1 MFYTAVMRWDN
12 LLAGLNAGGDD
23 DGETETAVLPL
34 FPGEA
39 IVRRFKTP
47 QFRGMTFYEVAA
59 KSIINHVPGD
69 RFGFSWTI
77 NPYRGCSHAC
87 TYCLQGDTPI
97 LLATGRTQPLADIRP
112 GDEVYGTETSGLS
125 IRYVKTVVRDHWST
139 VKPAYRVTL
148 EDGTKLVT
156 SADHRFLAEE
166 GWRHVAGVGENGAQR
181 LILRPGIRLIGTGK
195 FPEAPLHHVHYRR
208 GYVRG
213 LFGRNAAR
221 DRGIAFD
228 FEAEERVRAYLRA
241 GLGAR
246 QDAEAEASEV
256 EEKRALPAG
265 QYGGFLAGVY
275 DATGSYAD
283 AVRLEPDPGETPV
296 VCRCLEELGFQW
308 RQDHLR
314 SRPSILLAGGLEAA
328 MRFFLTV
335 DPAITAKRNLDGVAV
350 DSERSPRVVSVEP
363 LGADL
368 PLYDITTGTGD
379 FIADGVVSHNCFAR
393 PTHTYLDFDAGRDF
407 ETKIV
412 VKVNAGETLRREL
425 RRASWK
431 GELIAMGTNTD
442 PYQRAEGHYKLMRAI
457 LTELNA
463 ARNPYSILTKGTLIQ
478 RDLDLLVEGAS
489 VTEVSANF
497 SVGTVDE
504 KVWEATE
511 PGTPHPM
518 RRLEVVKM
526 LNDAGIPCGVLMAP
540 ILPGISDRPEQLK
553 ATVKAAAEA
562 GATHVTPLTLH
573 LRPGVKEEFL
583 PWLAEHHPELVSTY
597 DKTYRRS
604 YAPKEV
610 TEPIGRQVAELR
622 RRYGVARTRPS
633 GGRGGAAPETESPE
647 DPSQHDPAEPQES
660 TEQMSLDLGAAPPRK
675 APARTTIR
683 SRAR

>member
-1 MFYTAVMRWDN
+1 V
-12 LLAGLNAGGDD
+12 
-23 DGETETAVLPL
+23 
-34 FPGEA
+34 
-39 IVRRFKTP
+39 
-47 QFRGMTFYEVAA
+47 
-59 KSIINHVPGD
+59 S
-69 RFGFSWTI
+69 
-77 NPYRGCSHAC
+77 
-87 TYCLQGDTPI
+87 
-97 LLATGRTQPLADIRP
+97 
-112 GDEVYGTETSGLS
+112 
-125 IRYVKTVVRDHWST
+125 DHWST
-139 VKPAYRVTL
+139 VKPAYRLTL
-148 EDGTKLVT
+148 EDGTQLVT
-156 SADHRFLAEE
+156 SADHRFLAEQ

-181 LILRPGIRLIGTGK
+181 PILGPGVRLIGTGR
-195 FPEAPLHHVHYRR
+195 FPEAPLHDVHYRR

-228 FEAEERVRAYLRA
+228 LEAEERVRAYLRA

-246 QDAEAEASEV
+246 QDAEGEASETRV
-256 EEKRALPAG
+256 TRALPAR
-265 QYGGFLAGVY
+265 QYAGFLAGVY
-275 DATGSYAD
+275 DATGSYSD
-283 AVRLEPDPGETPV
+283 AVRLQPDPGETPV

-308 RQDHLR
+308 RQDDLR
-314 SRPSILLAGGLEAA
+314 SRPCILLAGGLEAA
-328 MRFFLTV
+328 MRFFLSV
-335 DPAITAKRNLDGVAV
+335 DPAIAAKRNLDGVAI

-363 LGADL
+363 LGVDL

-379 FIADGVVSHNCFAR
+379 FIADGVLSHNCFAR

-412 VKVNAGETLRREL
+412 VKVNAGELLRREL
-425 RRASWK
+425 RRKSWK

-518 RRLEVVKM
+518 KRLEVVRM

-540 ILPGISDRPEQLK
+540 ILPGISDRPEQLE

-597 DKTYRRS
+597 AKTYRRS

-622 RRYGVARTRPS
+622 KRYGVARTRPS
-633 GGRGGAAPETESPE
+633 GGRGGAAPAADSPK
-647 DPSQHDPAEPQES
+647 DPPQQDPPEPEES

-675 APARTTIR
+675 APARATMR
-683 SRAR
+683 NRPR

>member
-1 MFYTAVMRWDN
+1 
-12 LLAGLNAGGDD
+12 
-23 DGETETAVLPL
+23 
-34 FPGEA
+34 
-39 IVRRFKTP
+39 
-47 QFRGMTFYEVAA
+47 
-59 KSIINHVPGD
+59 
-69 RFGFSWTI
+69 
-77 NPYRGCSHAC
+77 
-87 TYCLQGDTPI
+87 
-97 LLATGRTQPLADIRP
+97 
-112 GDEVYGTETSGLS
+112 
-125 IRYVKTVVRDHWST
+125 
-139 VKPAYRVTL
+139 
-148 EDGTKLVT
+148 
-156 SADHRFLAEE
+156 
-166 GWRHVAGVGENGAQR
+166 
-181 LILRPGIRLIGTGK
+181 
-195 FPEAPLHHVHYRR
+195 
-208 GYVRG
+208 
-213 LFGRNAAR
+213 
-221 DRGIAFD
+221 
-228 FEAEERVRAYLRA
+228 
-241 GLGAR
+241 
-246 QDAEAEASEV
+246 
-256 EEKRALPAG
+256 
-265 QYGGFLAGVY
+265 
-275 DATGSYAD
+275 
-283 AVRLEPDPGETPV
+283 
-296 VCRCLEELGFQW
+296 
-308 RQDHLR
+308 
-314 SRPSILLAGGLEAA
+314 

-335 DPAITAKRNLDGVAV
+335 DPAISAKRDLDGVV
-350 DSERSPRVVSVEP
+350 IDSERSPRVVSVEP
-363 LGADL
+363 LGVDL

-412 VKVNAGETLRREL
+412 VKVNAGELLRREL

-518 RRLEVVKM
+518 KRLEVVKM

-540 ILPGISDRPEQLK
+540 ILPGISDRPEQLE

-622 RRYGVARTRPS
+622 RRHGVARTRPS
-633 GGRGGAAPETESPE
+633 GGRGGAAPAAESPE
-647 DPSQHDPAEPQES
+647 DPPQQGPAEPEES

-683 SRAR
+683 SRPG

>member
-1 MFYTAVMRWDN
+1 MRWDN
-12 LLAGLNAGGDD
+12 LLAGKDD
-23 DGETETAVLPL
+23 DGETETALLPL

-69 RFGFSWTI
+69 RFGFNWTI
-77 NPYRGCSHAC
+77 NPFRGCSHAC

-97 LLATGRTQPLADIRP
+97 LMGTGATKPLADLRP

-125 IRYVKTVVRDHWST
+125 TRYVKTVVSDHWST

-148 EDGTKLVT
+148 EDGTQLVT
-156 SADHRFLAEE
+156 SADHRFLAKQ

-181 LILRPGIRLIGTGK
+181 PILSPGVRLIGTGK
-195 FPEAPLHHVHYRR
+195 FPETPPHDVHYRR

-228 FEAEERVRAYLRA
+228 LEAEERVRAYLRA

-246 QDAEAEASEV
+246 PAAEGEAGDIEGT
-256 EEKRALPAG
+256 RALPAR
-265 QYGGFLAGVY
+265 QYAGFLAGVF
-275 DATGSYAD
+275 DATGSYAN

-308 RQDHLR
+308 RQDDLR

-335 DPAITAKRNLDGVAV
+335 DPAITAKRDLDGVV
-350 DSERSPRVVSVEP
+350 IDSERSPRVVSVEP
-363 LGADL
+363 LGVDL

-412 VKVNAGETLRREL
+412 VKVNAGELLRREL

-518 RRLEVVKM
+518 KRLEVVKM

-540 ILPGISDRPEQLK
+540 ILPGISDRPEQLE

-622 RRYGVARTRPS
+622 RRHGVARTRPS
-633 GGRGGAAPETESPE
+633 GGRGGAAPAAESPE
-647 DPSQHDPAEPQES
+647 DPPQQGPAEPEES

-683 SRAR
+683 SRPG

>member
-1 MFYTAVMRWDN
+1 MRWDN
-12 LLAGLNAGGDD
+12 LLAGQDD

-47 QFRGMTFYEVAA
+47 LFRGITFYEVGA

-77 NPYRGCSHAC
+77 NPFRGCSHAC
-87 TYCLQGDTPI
+87 SYCLHGDTPI
-97 LLATGRTQPLADIRP
+97 LMATGRTKPLAEVRP
-112 GDEVYGTETSGLS
+112 GDEVFGTAMTGLS
-125 IRYVKTVVRDHWST
+125 RRYVTTAVSDHWSA
-139 VKPAYRVTL
+139 VKRAYRLTL
-148 EDGTKLVT
+148 EGGAQLVT
-156 SADHRFLAEE
+156 SGDHRFLTEE
-166 GWRHVAGVGENGAQR
+166 GWRHVAGSGEDAVQR
-181 LILRPGIRLIGTGK
+181 PTLTPGIRVVGTGK
-195 FPEAPLHHVHYRR
+195 FPQPTLQDEGYRR
-208 GYVRG
+208 GYIRG
-213 LFGRNAAR
+213 LFAR
-221 DRGIAFD
+221 EAGPDRRIGFEL
-228 FEAEERVRAYLRA
+228 EAEERVRAYLRA
-241 GLGAR
+241 GLGPR
-246 QDAEAEASEV
+246 QEPEGE
-256 EEKRALPAG
+256 AG
-265 QYGGFLAGVY
+265 QIDGGRPLPPRQFRGFLAGVY

-283 AVRLEPDPGETPV
+283 AVRLEPVAGEARV
-296 VCRCLEELGFQW
+296 VCRCLDELGFRW
-308 RQDHLR
+308 HQDQLK
-314 SRPSILLAGGLEAA
+314 SRPCIRLAGGLGAA

-335 DPAITAKRNLDGVAV
+335 DPATSTKRRIEGIAIEPDAW
-350 DSERSPRVVSVEP
+350 PRVVSVEAV
-363 LGADL
+363 GAEL

-412 VKVNAGETLRREL
+412 VKVNAAELLRREL

-442 PYQRAEGHYKLMRAI
+442 PYQRAEGHYKLMRGI
-457 LTELNA
+457 LAELNA

-478 RDLDLLVEGAS
+478 RDIDLLVEGAS

-504 KVWEATE
+504 KVWETTE

-518 RRLEVVKM
+518 KRLEVVKM

-540 ILPGISDRPEQLK
+540 ILPGISDRPEQLE

-597 DKTYRRS
+597 GKAYRRS
-604 YAPKEV
+604 YAPKEI

-622 RRYGVARTRPS
+622 RRHGVAWTRPS
-633 GGRGGAAPETESPE
+633 GGRGGAAAPEESPE
-647 DPSQHDPAEPQES
+647 AAAPAGAQNEES
-660 TEQMSLDLGAAPPRK
+660 TEQMSLDLGAPPPRK
-675 APARTTIR
+675 APARTVMR
-683 SRAR
+683 SRSR